1 MGDAECKQAAGAR
14 SKISRKAREKLI
26 FLGPEFFVPLCH
38 DWYAEKKKPD
48 RGPYSRKLNRLRA
61 RNLPIRNIIWPAEIL
76 KKKSLCNLSNDSM
89 YQYCSL
95 SAQWFVNNNFPVQTY
110 QVSGL

>member
-1 MGDAECKQAAGAR
+1 MGDAECKQAAGAG

-38 DWYAEKKKPD
+38 DWYAGKKKPD

-61 RNLPIRNIIWPAEIL
+61 GNLPIRNKNLLSGPLRFL
-76 KKKSLCNLSNDSM
+76 KKKILM
-89 YQYCSL
+89 
-95 SAQWFVNNNFPVQTY
+95 
-110 QVSGL
+110 